1 MSIAGQSL
9 LATLGRV
16 ICMYSFLRGAHLHV
30 LSVSIFFYF
39 VVVVVFFP
47 GAGGAGGVFL
57 ERPPGRAPGAGRRGE
72 AGRRGGWERGR
83 RRREQDDQG
92 RQIASI
98 GR

>member
-1 MSIAGQSL
+1 MHVFIFK
-9 LATLGRV
+9 GR
-16 ICMYSFLRGAHLHV
+16 SFACIKCLY
-30 LSVSIFFYF
+30 FFF
-39 VVVVVFFP
+39 VVVVVVFFP
-47 GAGGAGGVFL
+47 GAAGAAGAGGAGGVFL
-57 ERPPGRAPGAGRRGE
+57 ERPPGRAPGAGGRRGGGE

>member
-1 MSIAGQSL
+1 M
-9 LATLGRV
+9 
-16 ICMYSFLRGAHLHV
+16 HV
-30 LSVSIFFYF
+30 LSVSIFFFF

-47 GAGGAGGVFL
+47 GAAGAAGAGGAGGVFL